1 MTREVWQMKEIEI
14 ETTIEV
20 LRRLCA
26 RLETLR
32 RLDSSEI
39 VLLNQHKQYEQTLD
53 DAYAAFAQLETK
65 VDELGQELEYQHQ
78 RLGEV
83 VELDTGER

>member
-1 MTREVWQMKEIEI
+1 MKEIGI

-20 LRRLCA
+20 LRTLCA
-26 RLETLR
+26 RLDTLR
-32 RLDSSEI
+32 HLDGAEI
-39 VLLNQHKQYEQTLD
+39 VLLHQQKHYEQTLE

-78 RLGEV
+78 RLGTTIEQ
-83 VELDTGER
+83 DTREG

>member
-1 MTREVWQMKEIEI
+1 MKEIEI

-20 LRRLCA
+20 LRTLYA

-32 RLDSSEI
+32 HMEGDEI
-39 VLLNQHKQYEQTLD
+39 VLLNQQKQYEQTLE
-53 DAYAAFAQLETK
+53 DAYAALALLETK

-78 RLGEV
+78 RLGEA
-83 VELDTGER
+83 VELDDRKR

>member
-1 MTREVWQMKEIEI
+1 MKEIEI
-14 ETTIEV
+14 EAIIEV
-20 LRRLCA
+20 LRTLSA

-32 RLDSSEI
+32 HLDGVE
-39 VLLNQHKQYEQTLD
+39 VVHLHQQKQYEQTLE

-65 VDELGQELEYQHQ
+65 IDELGQELEYQHQ

-83 VELDTGER
+83 VERHIGER